1 MINSELSRSLAAFT
15 GFVLISTLAVVA
27 SCTPA
32 ESPLHRAGTLARES
46 LKIVRIEQQ
55 AVACGLALE
64 SEAKLADSLFAQMV
78 RQIDRSQI
86 REYVQTG
93 GGQGKQGIEAFLDA
107 SGELDSPAKGEDPAE
122 AIISVL
128 KEAPECRDFDR
139 ELMQAY
145 GAAFLLV
152 LEGRRELGLRI
163 EISGFL
169 LGLGCPVTFD
179 ELGFPGSAD
188 SMRLKELA
196 VKAAARTGMQPFSTE
211 PFDFLIT
218 MQRLNDVASRFGR
231 REDAASMAAG
241 LLQDERVK
249 KLLPGLREIKP
260 LTVGFFG
267 DSQMDNR
274 HWSSP
279 AHYPNI
285 ISAVF
290 ERVNPKVAVFNA
302 GKGGDDS
309 GEGLA
314 RIEQDVTAREPDICF
329 VMFGGND
336 CAHWGRDHPSV
347 TPEQFEQN
355 IREIVRRLDGIS
367 CRVVL
372 MSYPMIPEFGEPEHR
387 VLAEMNGKLA
397 GVRDEMHTG
406 WLDPGALIDSG
417 DHRRLFAV
425 DQIHFSPET
434 HCLIS
439 RKILE
444 YLSADY

>member
-1 MINSELSRSLAAFT
+1 MINSEHSHYRAVFT
-15 GFVLISTLAVVA
+15 WFILIAGLAVIA
-27 SCTPA
+27 SCTLQQT
-32 ESPLHRAGTLARES
+32 PLSRAQALAGES

-55 AVACGLALE
+55 AVACGLSLE
-64 SEAKLADSLFAQMV
+64 GETKLADSLFVQMV
-78 RQIDRSQI
+78 RKIDQSQI

-93 GGQGKQGIEAFLDA
+93 GGQGKQGIESFLA
-107 SGELDSPAKGEDPAE
+107 SCRELDTPAKGEDPAE

-128 KEAPECRDFDR
+128 KDAPESRSLDRD
-139 ELMQAY
+139 LMKAY
-145 GAAFLLV
+145 GAAYLLV
-152 LEGRRELGLRI
+152 MEGRRELGLRI
-163 EISGFL
+163 EVSGFL
-169 LGLGCPVTFD
+169 LGLGCPVTLT
-179 ELGFPGSAD
+179 ELGLAGAD
-188 SMRLKELA
+188 SSRLKELA
-196 VKAAARTGMQPFSTE
+196 AQAASRTGMQPFSTQ

-218 MQRLNDVASRFGR
+218 MQNLSDVASRFGR
-231 REDAASMAAG
+231 RDDAGSMAAG
-241 LLQDERVK
+241 LLHDEQV
-249 KLLPGLREIKP
+249 KLLLPELREMEP
-260 LTVGFFG
+260 AVVGFLG

-285 ISAVF
+285 LAAIF
-290 ERVNPKVAVFNA
+290 GQVNPGIVVFNA
-302 GKGGDDS
+302 GVGGDDS

-347 TPEQFEQN
+347 SPEQFEEN
-355 IREIVRRLDGIS
+355 IREIVRCLESIS

-387 VLAEMNGKLA
+387 VLAAMNGKLA
-397 GVRDEMHTG
+397 GLRDEMHTD
-406 WLDPGALIDSG
+406 WLDLGTLIDSG

-425 DQIHFSPET
+425 DRIHFSPET
-434 HCLIS
+434 HRLIS

-444 YLSADY
+444 YLSVNF